1 MRCWDGPLWNG
12 VNTDYGE
19 SGIYREDF
27 LKYIKPMTPEE
38 AIAILWDYHHVKQEL
53 RPAELI
59 FILGSNDIRVA
70 EYAAEL
76 YARKLAPLLL
86 FSGGMGR
93 FTGEWAVP
101 EAELFAEEAMKKGVP
116 GDCILIENKSTN
128 TGENVRFSRAV
139 LEKAGIPEPSSI
151 IALQK
156 PYMERR
162 TLATLQA
169 QWPEVRVAVSSPPF
183 SFREYLTRELP
194 QDLVVSAMVGDF
206 QRILEYP
213 KQGFSTEQPVPPEAM
228 AAFRMLVEAG
238 YGSQLLKGVPPSLEF
253 LRRHAFCFY

>member
-101 EAELFAEEAMKKGVP
+101 EAELFAEAAMKKGVP
-116 GDCILIENKSTN
+116 GDCILIENQYGRKCPLFPRCPGKSRHPGTIQHH
-128 TGENVRFSRAV
+128 RPS
-139 LEKAGIPEPSSI
+139 KALYGT
-151 IALQK
+151 AH
-156 PYMERR
+156 
-162 TLATLQA
+162 
-169 QWPEVRVAVSSPPF
+169 
-183 SFREYLTRELP
+183 
-194 QDLVVSAMVGDF
+194 
-206 QRILEYP
+206 
-213 KQGFSTEQPVPPEAM
+213 
-228 AAFRMLVEAG
+228 AG
-238 YGSQLLKGVPPSLEF
+238 YAPGPVAGSTGGGQLPSF
-253 LRRHAFCFY
+253 LVQGISDQGAPAGSGCFRHGGGLSKDTGIS

>member
-1 MRCWDGPLWNG
+1 
-12 VNTDYGE
+12 
-19 SGIYREDF
+19 
-27 LKYIKPMTPEE
+27 MTPEE

-101 EAELFAEEAMKKGVP
+101 EAELFAEAAMKKGVP

-139 LEKAGIPEPSSI
+139 LEKAGIPEPSSL

-169 QWPEVRVAVSSPPF
+169 QWPEARGGGQ
-183 SFREYLTRELP
+183 LP
-194 QDLVVSAMVGDF
+194 SLHV
-206 QRILEYP
+206 QRIP
-213 KQGFSTEQPVPPEAM
+213 DRGT
-228 AAFRMLVEAG
+228 AAGAG
-238 YGSQLLKGVPPSLEF
+238 C
-253 LRRHAFCFY
+253 LRHGGGLSKDTGIS

>member
-1 MRCWDGPLWNG
+1 
-12 VNTDYGE
+12 
-19 SGIYREDF
+19 
-27 LKYIKPMTPEE
+27 MTPEE

-169 QWPEVRVAVSSPPF
+169 QWPEARVAVSSPPF
-183 SFREYLTRELP
+183 TFMEYLTGELP
-194 QDLVVSAMVGDF
+194 QELVVSAMVGDF

-238 YGSQLLKGVPPSLEF
+238 YGSQLLKGVPLPWNS
-253 LRRHAFCFY
+253 

>member
-156 PYMERR
+156 PYM
-162 TLATLQA
+162 
-169 QWPEVRVAVSSPPF
+169 
-183 SFREYLTRELP
+183 
-194 QDLVVSAMVGDF
+194 
-206 QRILEYP
+206 
-213 KQGFSTEQPVPPEAM
+213 
-228 AAFRMLVEAG
+228 AG
-238 YGSQLLKGVPPSLEF
+238 YAPGPVAGSTGGGQLPSF
-253 LRRHAFCFY
+253 LVQGISDQGAPAGSGCFRHGGGLSKDTGIS

>member
-139 LEKAGIPEPSSI
+139 LK
-151 IALQK
+151 K
-156 PYMERR
+156 PASRNHP
-162 TLATLQA
+162 A
-169 QWPEVRVAVSSPPF
+169 SSPFKSPIWNGARWLR
-183 SFREYLTRELP
+183 SRPSGRKYGWR
-194 QDLVVSAMVGDF
+194 SA
-206 QRILEYP
+206 P
-213 KQGFSTEQPVPPEAM
+213 
-228 AAFRMLVEAG
+228 
-238 YGSQLLKGVPPSLEF
+238 LLSRSGNI
-253 LRRHAFCFY
+253 

>member
-1 MRCWDGPLWNG
+1 
-12 VNTDYGE
+12 
-19 SGIYREDF
+19 
-27 LKYIKPMTPEE
+27 MTSEE
-38 AIAILWDYHHVKQEL
+38 AIEILWDYHHVKQVL
-53 RPAELI
+53 HPAELI

-101 EAELFAEEAMKKGVP
+101 EAELFAEAAMKKGVP

-139 LEKAGIPEPSSI
+139 LEKAGIPEPSSL

-169 QWPEVRVAVSSPPF
+169 QWPEARVAVSSPPF
-183 SFREYLTRELP
+183 TFREYLTGELP
-194 QDLVVSAMVGDF
+194 QELVVSAMVGDF

-213 KQGFSTEQPVPPEAM
+213 KQGFSTEQPVTPEAM
-228 AAFRMLVEAG
+228 AAFRTLVEAG
-238 YGSQLLKGVPPSLEF
+238 YGSQLLKGVPLLWNS
-253 LRRHAFCFY
+253 

>member
-1 MRCWDGPLWNG
+1 
-12 VNTDYGE
+12 
-19 SGIYREDF
+19 
-27 LKYIKPMTPEE
+27 MTPEE
-38 AIAILWDYHHVKQEL
+38 AIEILWEYHHVKQEL
-53 RPAELI
+53 RPADLI
-59 FILGSNDIRVA
+59 FILGSNDVRVA

-101 EAELFAEEAMKKGVP
+101 E
-116 GDCILIENKSTN
+116 DRILIENKSTN
-128 TGENVRFSRAV
+128 TGENVRFSRTI
-139 LEKAGIPEPSSI
+139 LKKAGIPDPASL

-169 QWPEVRVAVSSPPF
+169 QWPEAQVAVSSPPVT
-183 SFREYLTRELP
+183 FREYLTPELP
-194 QDLVVSAMVGDF
+194 RELVVSAMVGDF

-213 KQGFSTEQPVPPEAM
+213 RRGFSTEQPVTPEAM
-228 AAFRMLVEAG
+228 EAFRTLVEAG
-238 YGSQLLKGVPPSLEF
+238 YDSQLLKDVPLPWNS
-253 LRRHAFCFY
+253 

>member
-1 MRCWDGPLWNG
+1 
-12 VNTDYGE
+12 
-19 SGIYREDF
+19 
-27 LKYIKPMTPEE
+27 
-38 AIAILWDYHHVKQEL
+38 
-53 RPAELI
+53 
-59 FILGSNDIRVA
+59 
-70 EYAAEL
+70 
-76 YARKLAPLLL
+76 
-86 FSGGMGR
+86 MGR
-93 FTGEWAVP
+93 TGSGTFRRGGYE
-101 EAELFAEEAMKKGVP
+101 KGVP

-213 KQGFSTEQPVPPEAM
+213 KQGFSTEQPVTPETM
-228 AAFRMLVEAG
+228 AAFRTLVEAG
-238 YGSQLLKGVPPSLEF
+238 YGSQLLKGVPLPWNS
-253 LRRHAFCFY
+253 

>member
-101 EAELFAEEAMKKGVP
+101 EAELFAEEAMKRECRETAFSLKTNPPIREKMSAFPALSWKSRHP
-116 GDCILIENKSTN
+116 GTIQHHRPS
-128 TGENVRFSRAV
+128 
-139 LEKAGIPEPSSI
+139 KALYGT
-151 IALQK
+151 AH
-156 PYMERR
+156 
-162 TLATLQA
+162 
-169 QWPEVRVAVSSPPF
+169 
-183 SFREYLTRELP
+183 
-194 QDLVVSAMVGDF
+194 
-206 QRILEYP
+206 
-213 KQGFSTEQPVPPEAM
+213 
-228 AAFRMLVEAG
+228 AG
-238 YGSQLLKGVPPSLEF
+238 YAPGPVAGSTGGGQLPSF
-253 LRRHAFCFY
+253 LVQGISDQGAPAGSGCFRHGGGLSKDTGIS